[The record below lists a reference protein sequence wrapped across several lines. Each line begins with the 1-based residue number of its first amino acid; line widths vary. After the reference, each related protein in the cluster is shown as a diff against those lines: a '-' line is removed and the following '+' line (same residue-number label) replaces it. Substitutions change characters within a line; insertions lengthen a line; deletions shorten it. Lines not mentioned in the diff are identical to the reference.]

1 MKMTHDNCL
10 TFKMQN
16 NVSVNPLDN
25 RSTEVVTSSVVYLA
39 LLCRRLAPCIYCA
52 PPAGCLALLVLPCYH
67 QFGGLSICIVYL
79 LESAQVYPSASPRS
93 NTSSIL
99 SLKVKQFAI
108 IKNCLIYLV
117 VPSRKSSLNQ

>member
-52 PPAGCLALLVLPCYH
+52 PTAGCLALLNKRC
-67 QFGGLSICIVYL
+67 LSG
-79 LESAQVYPSASPRS
+79 SA
-93 NTSSIL
+93 TSSGCCLFCLATINLVDSPSVL
-99 SLKVKQFAI
+99 STYLNLLKFIHLPVRGQTQAAF
-108 IKNCLIYLV
+108 
-117 VPSRKSSLNQ
+117 SL